1 MKHIGRKKILLIA
14 TIVIFIIL
22 GSFLN
27 VFASTTSE
35 LKQKQQQNQK
45 EINEAKEQ
53 QEKIRSQMTDIQKQ
67 VDELDSKISDYQTE
81 INDLTSQIDDIS
93 KNIELTQQELT
104 RTENELK
111 EKENLL
117 ETRLVASY
125 KAGDTTYLDVL
136 LSSDS
141 LTSFLSNY
149 YLVEQIS
156 ENDTKLINTIKET
169 KVQIE
174 ESKKQLEEN
183 KVTLETAKQTQVDRK
198 NELDVAKK
206 EKEQAVAKLS
216 EEDQEVQKKID
227 EMRSEDVRIQAAI
240 KKAEAA
246 ASRPAVSNR
255 GNSTSSNSGTST
267 SSDSNPGGFIYPVPA
282 GYRTITTGMYYHESK
297 KYHGAIDFGS
307 GGIAGQPVYAAKE
320 GTVILAEN
328 LKSSYGTYIII
339 KHDNG
344 LYSLYAHGQAGSICV
359 SEGQYVSQGQQI
371 MRVGSTG
378 NSTGA
383 HLHFEIRVSP
393 GGYNNRVNPQSY
405 LK

>member
-1 MKHIGRKKILLIA
+1 MKHIGRKKILLVAI
-14 TIVIFIIL
+14 IVIFIML

-35 LKQKQQQNQK
+35 LKQQQQQNQK
-45 EINEAKEQ
+45 ELNEAKEQ
-53 QEKIRSQMTDIQKQ
+53 QEKIRSQMTEIQRQ

-93 KNIELTQQELT
+93 KNIDLTQQELT

-111 EKENLL
+111 EKEELL

-169 KVQIE
+169 KEQIE

-183 KVTLETAKQTQVDRK
+183 KATLETAKQTQVDK
-198 NELDVAKK
+198 KAELDVAKK

-216 EEDQEVQKKID
+216 AEDQEVQKKID
-227 EMRSEDVRIQAAI
+227 EMRSEDTRIQAAI

-246 ASRPAVSNR
+246 ASRPNVSNR
-255 GNSTSSNSGTST
+255 GNTSSSGSST

-282 GYRTITTGMYYHESK
+282 GYRTITTGMYYTSSK
-297 KYHGAIDFGS
+297 KYHGAVDFGS

-320 GTVILAEN
+320 GTVILTAN
-328 LKSSYGTYIII
+328 LKSSYGTYVII
-339 KHDNG
+339 KHNNG

-371 MRVGSTG
+371 MKVGSTG

-393 GGYNNRVNPQSY
+393 GGYNNRVNPQNY

>member
-1 MKHIGRKKILLIA
+1 MKHIGRKKILLVA
-14 TIVIFIIL
+14 VIVIFIML

-35 LKQKQQQNQK
+35 LRQQQQQNQK
-45 EINEAKEQ
+45 ELNEAKEQ
-53 QEKIRSQMTDIQKQ
+53 QEKIRSQMSEIQRQ

-93 KNIELTQQELT
+93 KNIDLTQQELT

-111 EKENLL
+111 EKEELL

-169 KVQIE
+169 KEQIE

-183 KVTLETAKQTQVDRK
+183 KATLETAKQTQVEK
-198 NELDVAKK
+198 KAELDVAKK

-216 EEDQEVQKKID
+216 AEDQEVQKKID
-227 EMRSEDVRIQAAI
+227 EMRSEDTRIQAAI

-246 ASRPAVSNR
+246 ASRPNVSNR
-255 GNSTSSNSGTST
+255 GNTSGTST
-267 SSDSNPGGFIYPVPA
+267 SSDSNPGGFIYPVPS
-282 GYRTITTGMYYHESK
+282 GYRTITTGMYYGKSK
-297 KYHGAIDFGS
+297 KYHGAVDFGS

-320 GTVILAEN
+320 GTVILTEN
-328 LKSSYGTYIII
+328 LKSSYGTYVII
-339 KHDNG
+339 KHNNG

-371 MRVGSTG
+371 MKVGSTG
-378 NSTGA
+378 NSTGP

-393 GGYNNRVNPQSY
+393 GGYNNRVNPQNY

>member
-1 MKHIGRKKILLIA
+1 MKHIGRKKILLVA
-14 TIVIFIIL
+14 VIVIFIML

-35 LKQKQQQNQK
+35 LRQQQQQNQK
-45 EINEAKEQ
+45 ELNEAKEQ
-53 QEKIRSQMTDIQKQ
+53 QEKIRSQMSEIQRQ

-93 KNIELTQQELT
+93 KNIDLTQQELT

-111 EKENLL
+111 EKEALL

-169 KVQIE
+169 KEQIE

-183 KVTLETAKQTQVDRK
+183 KATLETAKQTQVDK
-198 NELDVAKK
+198 KAELDVAKK

-216 EEDQEVQKKID
+216 AEDQEVQKKID
-227 EMRSEDVRIQAAI
+227 EMRSEDTRIQAAI

-246 ASRPAVSNR
+246 ASRPNVSNR
-255 GNSTSSNSGTST
+255 GNTSGTST
-267 SSDSNPGGFIYPVPA
+267 SSDSNPGGFIYPVPS
-282 GYRTITTGMYYHESK
+282 GYRTITTGMYYEKSK
-297 KYHGAIDFGS
+297 KYHGAVDFGS
-307 GGIAGQPVYAAKE
+307 GGIAGQPVYVAKE
-320 GTVILAEN
+320 GTVILTEN
-328 LKSSYGTYIII
+328 LKSSYGTYVII
-339 KHDNG
+339 KHNNG

-371 MRVGSTG
+371 MKVGSTG
-378 NSTGA
+378 NSTGP
-383 HLHFEIRVSP
+383 HLHFEVRIN
-393 GGYNNRVNPQSY
+393 GEHVNPQKY
-405 LK
+405 LYN

>member
-1 MKHIGRKKILLIA
+1 MKNIGRKKKLVVALVA
-14 TIVIFIIL
+14 IFVML

-27 VFASTTSE
+27 VFASTASD

-45 EINEAKEQ
+45 ELNQAKEDQ
-53 QEKIRSQMTDIQKQ
+53 AKIRSQMNDIQRQ

-81 INDLTSQIDDIS
+81 INDLTSQIDEVS
-93 KNIELTQQELT
+93 KNIDSAQQELT

-111 EKENLL
+111 EKEDLL

-169 KVQIE
+169 KDQIE

-183 KVTLETAKQTQVDRK
+183 RATLEVAKQTQTDKK

-216 EEDQEVQKKID
+216 DEDKAIQKQID
-227 EMRSEDVRIQAAI
+227 EMRSEDARIQAAI

-246 ASRPAVSNR
+246 NRNNNVSNR
-255 GNSTSSNSGTST
+255 GGST

-282 GYRTITTGMYYHESK
+282 GYRTITAGMYYNTSK
-297 KYHGAIDFGS
+297 KYHGAVDFGA
-307 GGIAGQPVYAAKE
+307 GGIEGQPVYAAKE
-320 GTVILAEN
+320 GTVILTAN
-328 LKSSYGTYIII
+328 LKSSYGTYVIIR
-339 KHDNG
+339 HNNG
-344 LYSLYAHGQAGSICV
+344 LYSLYAHGQSGSICV

-371 MRVGSTG
+371 MRVGNTG
-378 NSTGA
+378 NSFGA
-383 HLHFEIRVSP
+383 HLHFEVRVSP
-393 GGYNNRVNPQSY
+393 GSYNDRVNPMNY

>member
-1 MKHIGRKKILLIA
+1 M
-14 TIVIFIIL
+14 
-22 GSFLN
+22 
-27 VFASTTSE
+27 
-35 LKQKQQQNQK
+35 
-45 EINEAKEQ
+45 
-53 QEKIRSQMTDIQKQ
+53 
-67 VDELDSKISDYQTE
+67 
-81 INDLTSQIDDIS
+81 
-93 KNIELTQQELT
+93 
-104 RTENELK
+104 K
-111 EKENLL
+111 EKEELL

-169 KVQIE
+169 KEQIE

-183 KVTLETAKQTQVDRK
+183 KATLETAKQTQVDK
-198 NELDVAKK
+198 KAELDVAKK

-216 EEDQEVQKKID
+216 AEDQEVQKKID
-227 EMRSEDVRIQAAI
+227 EMRSEDTRIQAAI

-246 ASRPAVSNR
+246 ASRPNVSNR
-255 GNSTSSNSGTST
+255 GNTSGTST
-267 SSDSNPGGFIYPVPA
+267 SSDSNPGGFIYPVPS
-282 GYRTITTGMYYHESK
+282 GYRTITTGMYYEKSK
-297 KYHGAIDFGS
+297 KYHGAVDFGS

-320 GTVILAEN
+320 GTVILTEN
-328 LKSSYGTYIII
+328 LKRSYGTYVII
-339 KHDNG
+339 KHNNG

-371 MRVGSTG
+371 MKVGSTG
-378 NSTGA
+378 NSTGP

-393 GGYNNRVNPQSY
+393 GGYNNRVNPQNY

>member
-1 MKHIGRKKILLIA
+1 MKHIGRKKILLVA
-14 TIVIFIIL
+14 VIVIFIML

-35 LKQKQQQNQK
+35 LKQQQQQNQK
-45 EINEAKEQ
+45 ELNEAKEQ
-53 QEKIRSQMTDIQKQ
+53 QEKIRSQMTEIQIQ

-81 INDLTSQIDDIS
+81 INYLTSQIDDIS
-93 KNIELTQQELT
+93 KNIDLTQQELT

-111 EKENLL
+111 EKEELL

-136 LSSDS
+136 LTSDS

-169 KVQIE
+169 KEQIE

-183 KVTLETAKQTQVDRK
+183 KETLEIAKQTQVDK
-198 NELDVAKK
+198 KAELDAAKK

-216 EEDQEVQKKID
+216 AEDQEVQKKID
-227 EMRSEDVRIQAAI
+227 EMRSEDTRIQAAI
-240 KKAEAA
+240 KKAEAV
-246 ASRPAVSNR
+246 ASRPNVSNR
-255 GNSTSSNSGTST
+255 GNTSGTST
-267 SSDSNPGGFIYPVPA
+267 SSASNPGGFIYPVPS
-282 GYRTITTGMYYHESK
+282 GYRTITTGMYYEKSK
-297 KYHGAIDFGS
+297 KYHGAVDFGS

-320 GTVILAEN
+320 GTVILTEN
-328 LKSSYGTYIII
+328 LKSSYGTYVII
-339 KHDNG
+339 KHNNG

-371 MRVGSTG
+371 MKVGSTG
-378 NSTGA
+378 NSTGP

-393 GGYNNRVNPQSY
+393 GGYNNRVNPQNY

>member
-1 MKHIGRKKILLIA
+1 MKYIGRKRLFILVIVVIA
-14 TIVIFIIL
+14 VVL
-22 GSFLN
+22 GNVVN
-27 VFASTTSE
+27 VFAATSADN
-35 LKQKQQQNQK
+35 LRKQQQQNQQQIEDAKNKQK
-45 EINEAKEQ
+45 EIRN
-53 QEKIRSQMTDIQKQ
+53 QMTDIQRQ

-93 KNIELTQQELT
+93 KNIDLTQQELT

-111 EKENLL
+111 EKEELL

-136 LSSDS
+136 LTSDS

-169 KVQIE
+169 KEQIE

-183 KVTLETAKQTQVDRK
+183 KATLEIAKQTQVDK
-198 NELDVAKK
+198 KTELDAAKK

-216 EEDQEVQKKID
+216 AEDQEVQKKID
-227 EMRSEDVRIQAAI
+227 EMRSEDTRIQAAI

-246 ASRPAVSNR
+246 ASRPNVSNR
-255 GNSTSSNSGTST
+255 GNTSGTST
-267 SSDSNPGGFIYPVPA
+267 SSASNPGGFIYPVPS
-282 GYRTITTGMYYHESK
+282 GYRTITTGMYYEKSK
-297 KYHGAIDFGS
+297 KYHGAVDFGS

-320 GTVILAEN
+320 GTVILTEN
-328 LKSSYGTYIII
+328 LKSSYGTYVII
-339 KHDNG
+339 KHNNG

-371 MRVGSTG
+371 MKVGSTG
-378 NSTGA
+378 NSTGP

-393 GGYNNRVNPQSY
+393 GGYNNRVNPQNY